1 MAINSSK
8 AIGCQIINLDAQTII
23 DQKYINILGLL
34 WQIIRLI
41 LLGQVNLKSH
51 PQLIRLLKDGEQIG
65 DLLKLNPE
73 ELLLRWFN
81 YHLTNAGH
89 PNKITNFSG
98 DVKDSEKYLVLL
110 NQLNKSLDTSA
121 ISDSNLTKRAEVVLA
136 NAKKLNVESYITPA
150 DIVNGNQK
158 LNVLFT
164 AAIFNECHGLD
175 PPTDEEY
182 EAAKLLDDDIEGS
195 REERSF
201 RFWMNSLNIP
211 DVYFNN
217 LYEDCKSGILL
228 LKVIDKI
235 KPGTV
240 EWKKVDN
247 NANNKFKKLA
257 NCNVA
262 IEALKAGGFK
272 IVAIGGMD
280 IIEGNRKQI
289 LAIVWQ
295 LMRCH
300 TLQVIGGKTEEDLLA
315 WGNHMAGSDPKITSL
330 RDAQLKSSLWFIK
343 IMSAIES
350 RAVNWELV
358 QQGIKILKLLLY
370 ISHKIILD
378 LLFIIK
384 ILLF

>member
-1 MAINSSK
+1 LAINSSK
-8 AIGCQIINLDAQTII
+8 AIGCQIINMDAQTVI

-41 LLGQVNLKSH
+41 LLAQINLKSH

-65 DLLKLNPE
+65 DLLKLHPE

-81 YHLTNAGH
+81 YHLSNAGH
-89 PNKITNFSG
+89 PNKINNFSE
-98 DVKDSEKYLVLL
+98 DVKNSEKYLILL
-110 NQLNKSLDTSA
+110 NQLNKSCDTAS
-121 ISDSNLTKRAEVVLA
+121 ISDSNLTKRAEAVLT
-136 NAKKLNVESYITPA
+136 NAKKINVESYITTN
-150 DIVNGNQK
+150 DITVGNQK

-182 EAAKLLDDDIEGS
+182 EAAKLLDDDVEGS

-217 LYEDCKSGILL
+217 LYEDCKSGLLL
-228 LKVIDKI
+228 LKVIDRI

-240 EWKKVDN
+240 EWNKVEM
-247 NANNKFKKLA
+247 NASNKFKKVA
-257 NCNVA
+257 NCNLC
-262 IEALKAGGFK
+262 IEAIKKGGFK
-272 IVAIGGMD
+272 IVGIGGMD
-280 IIEGNRKQI
+280 IHEGNRKQI
-289 LAIVWQ
+289 LAMIWQ

-315 WGNHMAGSDPKITSL
+315 WGNLLSGVDPKVATL
-330 RDAQLKSSLWFIK
+330 KDVQLKTSLWFIK
-343 IMSAIES
+343 IMGAIES

-358 QQGIKILKLLLY
+358 HQGDFFFLQQ
-370 ISHKIILD
+370 
-378 LLFIIK
+378 FI
-384 ILLF
+384 

>member
-8 AIGCQIINLDAQTII
+8 AIGCQIINIDAQTII

-41 LLGQVNLKSH
+41 VLAQVNLKSH
-51 PQLIRLLKDGEQIG
+51 PELIRLLKDGEQIG

-89 PNKITNFSG
+89 PNKITNFS
-98 DVKDSEKYLVLL
+98 DDIKNSEKYLILL

-121 ISDSNLTKRAEVVLA
+121 ISDPNLTKRAQAVLS
-136 NAKKLNVESYITPA
+136 NAKKLNVESYITPT
-150 DIVNGNQK
+150 DITTGNQK

-175 PPTDEEY
+175 PPTEEEY
-182 EAAKLLDDDIEGS
+182 EAAKLLEDDVEGS

-217 LYEDCKSGILL
+217 IYEDCKSGLLL

-240 EWKKVDN
+240 EWNKVEM
-247 NANNKFKKLA
+247 NASNKFKKLS
-257 NCNVA
+257 NCNIA
-262 IEALKAGGFK
+262 IEALKKGGFK
-272 IVAIGGMD
+272 IVGIGGMD
-280 IIEGNRKQI
+280 IQEGKNRKQL
-289 LAIVWQ
+289 LAIIWQ
-295 LMRCH
+295 LMRSH

-315 WGNHMAGSDPKITSL
+315 WGNLMAGADAKVASL
-330 RDAQLKSSLWFIK
+330 KDAQLKTSLWFIK
-343 IMSAIES
+343 IMAAIES

-358 QQGIKILKLLLY
+358 HQGN
-370 ISHKIILD
+370 
-378 LLFIIK
+378 F
-384 ILLF
+384 